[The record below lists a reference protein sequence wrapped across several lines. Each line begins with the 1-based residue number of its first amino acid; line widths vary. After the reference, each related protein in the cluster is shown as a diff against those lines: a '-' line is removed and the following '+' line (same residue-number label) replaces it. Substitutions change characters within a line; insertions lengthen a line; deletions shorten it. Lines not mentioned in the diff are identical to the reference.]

1 MSQFSV
7 PPTAGRGVPV
17 PPRGEEVASFATY
30 PEAQHAVDSLSDDGF
45 PVQVLMIVGTD
56 LRQVERITGRMSWGR
71 AVASGAT
78 SGLWLGIFFGAVLS
92 ILSPSTG
99 SGAGLNML
107 TCVLLGI
114 LWGILFQVIAYAMTR
129 GRRDFTS
136 ISQVVASRYS
146 ILAAERATEAAQ
158 ALAQLSGNL
167 TRGGE
172 AARRAEDRR
181 RARAQARGEAPTTFG
196 SRPDEQPRFGAR
208 LPEGMDPLA
217 FAAGSAAPAEVVAGG
232 SAGEPA
238 APSGSGRDTGPDGGR
253 EDESAAG
260 VGHRGP
266 GDGHGSGHGGGEA

>member
-71 AVASGAT
+71 AVASGAM

-217 FAAGSAAPAEVVAGG
+217 FAAGSAAPAEVVVGG

-238 APSGSGRDTGPDGGR
+238 APSGSGRDAGPDGGG
-253 EDESAAG
+253 EDESSTG

-266 GDGHGSGHGGGEA
+266 GGGHGSGHGGGEA

>member
-1 MSQFSV
+1 
-7 PPTAGRGVPV
+7 
-17 PPRGEEVASFATY
+17 
-30 PEAQHAVDSLSDDGF
+30 
-45 PVQVLMIVGTD
+45 
-56 LRQVERITGRMSWGR
+56 
-71 AVASGAT
+71 
-78 SGLWLGIFFGAVLS
+78 
-92 ILSPSTG
+92 
-99 SGAGLNML
+99 ML

-238 APSGSGRDTGPDGGR
+238 APSGSGRDTGPDGGG

>member
-71 AVASGAT
+71 AVASGAM

-99 SGAGLNML
+99 SGAGLNMI

-114 LWGILFQVIAYAMTR
+114 LWGILFQVIGYAMTR

-238 APSGSGRDTGPDGGR
+238 APSGSGRDTGPDGAG

-266 GDGHGSGHGGGEA
+266 GGGHGSGHGGGEA